1 MQTLFYTVGANRKS
15 HDTKGYLVYL
25 DKMWR
30 EHDSWSSDQWMATPP
45 TPLMTFCFAAS
56 ALIWLARWR
65 HRYATG
71 TVDPILEQ
79 QCLNVTVVRGMKG
92 KGITEEW
99 YAAALLMCATHFH
112 LRAPCGPETFLV
124 SPSWPAVRPVCFLF
138 SFWFCQITKFGPIE
152 CVKSHDCFLAIGSDI
167 IAALASVQLYIQIFL
182 ELVPDEIWYL
192 AW

>member
-1 MQTLFYTVGANRKS
+1 MQTLAILWVQTGS
-15 HDTKGYLVYL
+15 H
-25 DKMWR
+25 M
-30 EHDSWSSDQWMATPP
+30 TPKCISCIWIRCEGSMTADP
-45 TPLMTFCFAAS
+45 QISGWLLLLTPLMTFCSAAS
-56 ALIWLARWR
+56 APIWLARWR

-71 TVDPILEQ
+71 TADPILEQ

-138 SFWFCQITKFGPIE
+138 SVWFCQITKFGPKE
-152 CVKSHDCFLAIGSDI
+152 RVKSHDCFLAIGSDI
-167 IAALASVQLYIQIFL
+167 IAALASVQLYIQMTSWDLFL
-182 ELVPDEIWYL
+182 MKSGI
-192 AW
+192 